1 MARDFATAWAQQG
14 GHTFPTKHTA
24 NGYQVSAPLP
34 VYNPYAARS
43 AYFGRPTAYQHPLQV
58 IPSYQRRKEITA
70 HNNWHE
76 SASRAFYRCLSDLE
90 RFAHTSRYGG

>member
-14 GHTFPTKHTA
+14 GHTFPVKRTA
-24 NGYQVSAPLP
+24 NGYETSSPVS

-43 AYFGRPTAYQHPLQV
+43 AYFGRPVKYASPTQV
-58 IPSYQRRKEITA
+58 IPSLQRRREITA

-90 RFAHTSRYGG
+90 RFAQHSRCGG